1 MKVLPLVVGN
11 LSTNSYIV
19 YDENKK
25 EGIIIDPG
33 DFPELLISK
42 IKELGINLKYIVF
55 THVHFDHILGY
66 PKLKKEFPESLLI
79 VSHIE
84 KDLLWDREKSL
95 LYYVD
100 VDFPKITEFE
110 EVKNGDLVEFGDV
123 SLKVIETPGH
133 TEGSIC
139 LYGENTLFSG
149 DTLFYLSLGRWDFP
163 GGDFY
168 KEYHSIT
175 EVLFSLPDDTLVYPG
190 HGNKTTIGYEKINNE
205 VVKFKKTE

>member
-25 EGIIIDPG
+25 EGIVIDPG
-33 DFPELLISK
+33 DFPLLLISK
-42 IKELGINLKYIVF
+42 IKELGITLKYIVF

-66 PKLKKEFPESLLI
+66 PRLKEEFPDSELI

-84 KDLLWDREKSL
+84 KDSLWDKEKSL
-95 LYYVD
+95 LYYVN
-100 VDFPKITEFE
+100 VDFPKITEFS
-110 EVKNGDLVEFGDV
+110 EVKNGDFVDFGDV

-139 LYGENTLFSG
+139 LFGENTLFSG
-149 DTLFYLSLGRWDFP
+149 DTLFYSSLGRWDFP
-163 GGDFY
+163 GGNFY

-175 EVLFSLPDDTLVYPG
+175 EVLFKLPDDTVVYPG
-190 HGNKTTIGYEKINNE
+190 HGDKTTVGYEKINNE
-205 VVKFKKTE
+205 VLKY

>member
-1 MKVLPLVVGN
+1 MKVLPLEVGE
-11 LSTNSYIV
+11 LSTNCYIV

-25 EGIIIDPG
+25 EGIVIDPG
-33 DFPELLISK
+33 GFPLLLISK

-66 PKLKKEFPESLLI
+66 PKLKDEFPKSQLI

-84 KDLLWDREKSL
+84 KNSLWDTSKSL
-95 LYYVD
+95 LYYVNE
-100 VDFPKITEFE
+100 DFPKITKFK
-110 EVKNGDLVEFGDV
+110 EVKKGDFVDFGEIL
-123 SLKVIETPGH
+123 LKVIETPGH

-149 DTLFYLSLGRWDFP
+149 DTLFYGSLGRWDFP

-175 EVLFSLPDDTLVYPG
+175 EILFKLPDDTVVYPG
-190 HGNKTTIGYEKINNE
+190 HGIKTTIGYEKINNE
-205 VVKFKKTE
+205 VLKY

>member
-25 EGIIIDPG
+25 EGIVIDPG
-33 DFPELLISK
+33 DFPLLLISK
-42 IKELGINLKYIVF
+42 IKELGITLKYIVF

-66 PKLKKEFPESLLI
+66 PRLKEEFPDSELI

-84 KDLLWDREKSL
+84 KDSLWDKEKSL
-95 LYYVD
+95 LYYVN
-100 VDFPKITEFE
+100 VDFPKITEFS
-110 EVKNGDLVEFGDV
+110 EVKNGDFVDFGDV

-139 LYGENTLFSG
+139 LFGENTLFSG
-149 DTLFYLSLGRWDFP
+149 DTLFYSSLGRWDFP
-163 GGDFY
+163 GGNFY

-175 EVLFSLPDDTLVYPG
+175 EVLFKLPDDTVVYPG
-190 HGNKTTIGYEKINNE
+190 HGDKTTIGYEKINNE
-205 VVKFKKTE
+205 VLKY

>member
-25 EGIIIDPG
+25 EGIVIDPG
-33 DFPELLISK
+33 DFPLLLISK
-42 IKELGINLKYIVF
+42 IKELGIELKYIVF

-66 PKLKKEFPESLLI
+66 PKLKEEFSKSQLI

-84 KDLLWDREKSL
+84 KDALSNKQKSL

-100 VDFPKITEFE
+100 AEFPKITDFK
-110 EVKNGDLVEFGDV
+110 EVKNGDFVDFGDI

-149 DTLFYLSLGRWDFP
+149 DTLFYSSVGRWDFP

-168 KEYHSIT
+168 KEFHSVT
-175 EVLFSLPDDTLVYPG
+175 EILFKLPDETIVYPG
-190 HGNKTTIGYEKINNE
+190 HGDKTTIGYEKINNE
-205 VVKFKKTE
+205 ILKY